1 MVLATL
7 HSFYNGCL
15 RMKIGIILSVV
26 LISVGNS
33 DCNDGEVELWGEC
46 YSINITNL
54 SIINSGLSGEIPPEI
69 GTLTDL
75 EVIKLK
81 YNELTGPIPP
91 EIGNLTNL
99 VKLELD
105 FNNLS
110 GPLPAELWTLDSLT
124 VLRLQKNQF
133 TGSIP
138 PEIGNLTQLTHL
150 NLYGNQFTGSIPAEI
165 GNLTN
170 LAKLHL
176 NNNQFTGLI
185 PETICNI
192 NMAFYNP
199 YRFDIS
205 GNQLI
210 PPYPDCIAYFVGY
223 QYSEDC
229 ESNYLFDGIC
239 TEQSDLDVLQ
249 TFIDNSS
256 ETINMEMDDNINGI
270 IEPIE
275 LGTQHW
281 WDGRLTE
288 LNCNYDLAN
297 EFTLSDLGLSGEI
310 PQEIGTLDSLEFLW
324 LEDNQLTG
332 PIPTEIGNLSKL
344 KYLIMH
350 YNQLSDSIPSE
361 IGNLS
366 NLEILKLDN
375 NQLTGYIPESICDL
389 NIVFNW
395 QNNLFGEN
403 FAVYNNQ
410 LCAPYPDC
418 VDAYVGLQN
427 TTNCELASDTFN
439 PIPLDYSLYDPYPN
453 PFNAQTT
460 IQITLPIKDVMI
472 VKVYDVNGSEL
483 KTLVHSIFDSGTHTI
498 KWNAGDLPSGIYF
511 IRMQTRHFVDTK
523 KVSLIK

>member
-1 MVLATL
+1 MKDLLKIIVLSNA
-7 HSFYNGCL
+7 
-15 RMKIGIILSVV
+15 
-26 LISVGNS
+26 LISIGFGNCDS
-33 DCNDGEVELWGEC
+33 DEVELWDEC
-46 YSINITNL
+46 YSITNTTSL
-54 SIINSGLSGEIPPEI
+54 LRINEGLTGEIPSEI
-69 GTLTDL
+69 GQ
-75 EVIKLK
+75 
-81 YNELTGPIPP
+81 
-91 EIGNLTNL
+91 LTNL
-99 VKLELD
+99 VTLKLHYNEL
-105 FNNLS
+105 
-110 GPLPAELWTLDSLT
+110 
-124 VLRLQKNQF
+124 

-138 PEIGNLTQLTHL
+138 PEIGNLTSLVKLDLRYNNLSGSIPTEVWSLTSLKELRIQKNQFSGTIPSAIGNLTELTHL
-150 NLYGNQFTGSIPAEI
+150 YLYGNQFTGSIPAEI
-165 GNLTN
+165 GNLIN
-170 LAKLHL
+170 VWKLHL

-192 NMAFYNP
+192 DMSFYNP
-199 YRFDIS
+199 YSFDIS
-205 GNQLI
+205 GNQLL
-210 PPYPDCIAYFVGY
+210 PPYPDCVAEFVGY

-229 ESNYLFDGIC
+229 ASNYLFDGIC

-249 TFIDNSS
+249 KFIDNSS
-256 ETINMEMDDNINGI
+256 ETINMEMDDNNNGI

-389 NIVFNW
+389 TLEFNGW
-395 QNNLFGEN
+395 NNLFGED

-410 LCAPYPDC
+410 LCPPYPDC

>member
-1 MVLATL
+1 MKDLLKIIVL
-7 HSFYNGCL
+7 SNIVIS
-15 RMKIGIILSVV
+15 IGF
-26 LISVGNS
+26 GNCDS
-33 DCNDGEVELWGEC
+33 DEVELWDEC
-46 YSINITNL
+46 YSITNTTSL
-54 SIINSGLSGEIPPEI
+54 LRINHGLTGEIPSEI
-69 GTLTDL
+69 GQLTNLATL
-75 EVIKLK
+75 KLQ
-81 YNELTGPIPP
+81 YNELTGSIPP

-99 VKLELD
+99 VKLDLRY
-105 FNNLS
+105 NNLS
-110 GPLPAELWTLDSLT
+110 GSIPTEVWSLT
-124 VLRLQKNQF
+124 SLKELGIQKNQF
-133 TGSIP
+133 SGTIP
-138 PEIGNLTQLTHL
+138 SAIGNLTELTHL
-150 NLYGNQFTGSIPAEI
+150 YLYGNQFTGSIPAEI
-165 GNLTN
+165 GNLIN
-170 LAKLHL
+170 VWKLHL

-192 NMAFYNP
+192 DMSFYNP
-199 YRFDIS
+199 YSFDIS
-205 GNQLI
+205 GNQLL
-210 PPYPDCIAYFVGY
+210 PPYPDCVAEFVGY

-229 ESNYLFDGIC
+229 ASNYLFDGIC

-249 TFIDNSS
+249 KFIDNSS
-256 ETINMEMDDNINGI
+256 ETINMEMDDNNNGI

-389 NIVFNW
+389 TLEFNGW
-395 QNNLFGEN
+395 NNLFGED

-410 LCAPYPDC
+410 LCPPYPDC

>member
-1 MVLATL
+1 MKDLLKIIVLSNA
-7 HSFYNGCL
+7 
-15 RMKIGIILSVV
+15 
-26 LISVGNS
+26 LISIGFGNCDS
-33 DCNDGEVELWGEC
+33 DEVELWDEC
-46 YSINITNL
+46 YSITNTTSL
-54 SIINSGLSGEIPPEI
+54 LRINEGLTGEIPSEI
-69 GTLTDL
+69 GQLTNLVTL
-75 EVIKLK
+75 KLQ
-81 YNELTGPIPP
+81 YNELTGSIPP

-99 VKLELD
+99 VKLDLRY
-105 FNNLS
+105 NNLS
-110 GPLPAELWTLDSLT
+110 GSIPTEVWSLT
-124 VLRLQKNQF
+124 SLKELRIQKNQF
-133 TGSIP
+133 SGTIP
-138 PEIGNLTQLTHL
+138 SAIGNLTELTHL
-150 NLYGNQFTGSIPAEI
+150 YLYGNQFTGSIPAEI
-165 GNLTN
+165 GNLIN
-170 LAKLHL
+170 LVKLHL

-192 NMAFYNP
+192 DMSFYNP
-199 YRFDIS
+199 YLFDIS
-205 GNQLI
+205 GNQLL
-210 PPYPDCIAYFVGY
+210 PPYPDCVAEFVGY

-229 ESNYLFDGIC
+229 ASNYLFDGIC

-249 TFIDNSS
+249 KFIDNSS
-256 ETINMEMDDNINGI
+256 ETINMEMDDNNNGI

-389 NIVFNW
+389 TLEFNGW
-395 QNNLFGEN
+395 NNLFGED

-410 LCAPYPDC
+410 LCPPYPDC

>member
-7 HSFYNGCL
+7 HSFYNGFL
-15 RMKIGIILSVV
+15 RMKIGIIVSVV

-33 DCNDGEVELWGEC
+33 DCNDGQVELWGEC

-124 VLRLQKNQF
+124 QLRLQKNQF

-150 NLYGNQFTGSIPAEI
+150 YLYGNQFTGSIPAEI
-165 GNLTN
+165 GNLIN
-170 LAKLHL
+170 LEKLHL

-199 YRFDIS
+199 YRFDVS

-210 PPYPDCIAYFVGY
+210 PPYPDCISYFVGY

-281 WDGRLTE
+281 WNGRLTE
-288 LNCNYDLAN
+288 LNCNYDLVN

-310 PQEIGTLDSLEFLW
+310 PQEIGTLDSLEILW

-332 PIPTEIGNLSKL
+332 PIPAGIGNLEHLKYLILHHNQISGSIPPEIGNLA
-344 KYLIMH
+344 
-350 YNQLSDSIPSE
+350 
-361 IGNLS
+361 NLQ
-366 NLEILKLDN
+366 ILKLDN
-375 NQLTGYIPESICDL
+375 NELSGYIPESICDL
-389 NIVFNW
+389 TLQFHGS
-395 QNNLFGEN
+395 NNLFGED
-403 FAVYNNQ
+403 FAIYNNQ

-418 VDAYVGLQN
+418 VDAYVGIQN
-427 TTNCELASDTFN
+427 TSNCDLASDTFN
-439 PIPLDYSLYDPYPN
+439 PIPLDYSIYDPHPN

-483 KTLVHSIFDSGTHTI
+483 KTLVHTIFDSGTHTI
-498 KWNAGDLPSGIYF
+498 KWDAGDLPSGIYF
-511 IRMQTRHFVDTK
+511 IRMQTRHFSGTK

>member
-1 MVLATL
+1 MKDLLKIIVLSNA
-7 HSFYNGCL
+7 
-15 RMKIGIILSVV
+15 
-26 LISVGNS
+26 LISIGFGNCDS
-33 DCNDGEVELWGEC
+33 DEVELWDEC
-46 YSINITNL
+46 YSITNTTSL
-54 SIINSGLSGEIPPEI
+54 LRINQGLTGEIPSEI
-69 GTLTDL
+69 GQ
-75 EVIKLK
+75 
-81 YNELTGPIPP
+81 
-91 EIGNLTNL
+91 LTNL
-99 VKLELD
+99 VTLKLHYNEL
-105 FNNLS
+105 
-110 GPLPAELWTLDSLT
+110 
-124 VLRLQKNQF
+124 

-138 PEIGNLTQLTHL
+138 PEIGNLTSLVKLDLRYNNLSGSIPAEVWSLTSLKELGIQKNQFSGTIPSAIGNLTELTHL
-150 NLYGNQFTGSIPAEI
+150 YLYGNQFTGSIPAEI
-165 GNLTN
+165 GNLIN
-170 LAKLHL
+170 VWKLHL

-192 NMAFYNP
+192 DMSFYNP
-199 YRFDIS
+199 YSFDIS
-205 GNQLI
+205 GNQLL
-210 PPYPDCIAYFVGY
+210 PPYPDCVAEFVGY

-229 ESNYLFDGIC
+229 ASNYLFDGIC
-239 TEQSDLDVLQ
+239 IEQSDLDVLQ
-249 TFIDNSS
+249 KFIDNSS
-256 ETINMEMDDNINGI
+256 ETINMEMDDNNNGI

-281 WDGRLTE
+281 WNGRLTE
-288 LNCNYDLAN
+288 LNCNYDLVN
-297 EFTLSDLGLSGEI
+297 ELTLSDLGLSGEI
-310 PQEIGTLDSLEFLW
+310 PQDIGTLDSLEFLW

-332 PIPTEIGNLSKL
+332 PIPSEIGNLSKL

-350 YNQLSDSIPSE
+350 HNQLSDSIPSE

-389 NIVFNW
+389 TLQFNGW
-395 QNNLFGEN
+395 NNLFGED

-427 TTNCELASDTFN
+427 TTNCDQASVGSEL
-439 PIPLDYSLYDPYPN
+439 IPFDYKIRDPYPN
-453 PFNAQTT
+453 PFNAQTA

-483 KTLVHSIFDSGTHTI
+483 KTLVHRIFDIGTHTI

-511 IRMQTRHFVDTK
+511 IRMQTRHFAGTK

>member
-1 MVLATL
+1 MKDLLKIIVLSNA
-7 HSFYNGCL
+7 
-15 RMKIGIILSVV
+15 
-26 LISVGNS
+26 LISIGFGNCDS
-33 DCNDGEVELWGEC
+33 DEVELWDEC
-46 YSINITNL
+46 YSITNTTSL
-54 SIINSGLSGEIPPEI
+54 VRINQGLTGEIPSEI
-69 GTLTDL
+69 GQLTNLATL
-75 EVIKLK
+75 KLQ
-81 YNELTGPIPP
+81 YNEL
-91 EIGNLTNL
+91 
-99 VKLELD
+99 
-105 FNNLS
+105 
-110 GPLPAELWTLDSLT
+110 
-124 VLRLQKNQF
+124 

-138 PEIGNLTQLTHL
+138 PEIGNLTSLVKLDLRYNNLSGSIPTEVWSLISLKELRIQKNQLSGTIPSAIGNLTELTHL
-150 NLYGNQFTGSIPAEI
+150 YLYGNQFTGSIPAEI
-165 GNLTN
+165 GNLIN
-170 LAKLHL
+170 LGKLHL

-192 NMAFYNP
+192 DMAFYNP
-199 YRFDIS
+199 YSFDIS
-205 GNQLI
+205 GNQLL
-210 PPYPDCIAYFVGY
+210 PPYPDCVAEFVGY

-229 ESNYLFDGIC
+229 ASNYLFDGIC

-249 TFIDNSS
+249 KFIDNSS
-256 ETINMEMDDNINGI
+256 ETINMEMDDNNNGI

-281 WDGRLTE
+281 WNGRLTE
-288 LNCNYDLAN
+288 LNCNYDLVN

-332 PIPTEIGNLSKL
+332 PIPSEIGNLSKL

-350 YNQLSDSIPSE
+350 HNQLSDSIPSE

-410 LCAPYPDC
+410 LCPPYPDC

-511 IRMQTRHFVDTK
+511 IRMQTRHFAGTK

>member
-1 MVLATL
+1 MKDLLKIIVLSNA
-7 HSFYNGCL
+7 
-15 RMKIGIILSVV
+15 
-26 LISVGNS
+26 LISIGFGNCDS
-33 DCNDGEVELWGEC
+33 DEVELWDEC
-46 YSINITNL
+46 YSITNTTSL
-54 SIINSGLSGEIPPEI
+54 LRINHGLTGEIPSEI
-69 GTLTDL
+69 GQLTNLETL
-75 EVIKLK
+75 KLQ
-81 YNELTGPIPP
+81 YNELTGSIPP

-99 VKLELD
+99 VKLDLRY
-105 FNNLS
+105 NNLS
-110 GPLPAELWTLDSLT
+110 GSIPTEVWSLT
-124 VLRLQKNQF
+124 SLKELRIQENQLSG
-133 TGSIP
+133 TIP
-138 PEIGNLTQLTHL
+138 SAIGNLTELTHL
-150 NLYGNQFTGSIPAEI
+150 YLYGNQFTGSIPAEI
-165 GNLTN
+165 GNLIN
-170 LAKLHL
+170 VWKLHL

-192 NMAFYNP
+192 DMSFYNP
-199 YRFDIS
+199 YSFDIS
-205 GNQLI
+205 GNQLL
-210 PPYPDCIAYFVGY
+210 PPYPDCVAEFVGY

-229 ESNYLFDGIC
+229 ASNYLFDGIC

-249 TFIDNSS
+249 KFIDNSS
-256 ETINMEMDDNINGI
+256 ETINMEMDDNNNGI

-410 LCAPYPDC
+410 LCPPYPDC

-511 IRMQTRHFVDTK
+511 IRMQTRHFAGTK

>member
-1 MVLATL
+1 MKDLLKIIVLSNA
-7 HSFYNGCL
+7 
-15 RMKIGIILSVV
+15 
-26 LISVGNS
+26 LISIGFGNCDS
-33 DCNDGEVELWGEC
+33 DEVELWDEC
-46 YSINITNL
+46 YSITNTTWL
-54 SIINSGLSGEIPPEI
+54 GRINEGLTGEIPSEI
-69 GTLTDL
+69 GQ
-75 EVIKLK
+75 
-81 YNELTGPIPP
+81 
-91 EIGNLTNL
+91 LTNL
-99 VKLELD
+99 VTLKLQYNEL
-105 FNNLS
+105 
-110 GPLPAELWTLDSLT
+110 
-124 VLRLQKNQF
+124 

-138 PEIGNLTQLTHL
+138 PEIGNLTSLVKLDLRYNNLSGSIPTEVWSLTSLIELRIQKNQLSGTIPSAIGNLTELTHL
-150 NLYGNQFTGSIPAEI
+150 YLYGNQFTGSIPAEI
-165 GNLTN
+165 GNLIN
-170 LAKLHL
+170 VWKLHL

-192 NMAFYNP
+192 DMSFYSP
-199 YRFDIS
+199 YIFDIS
-205 GNQLI
+205 GNQLL
-210 PPYPDCIAYFVGY
+210 PPYPDCVAEFVGY

-229 ESNYLFDGIC
+229 ASNYLFDGIC

-249 TFIDNSS
+249 KFIDNSS
-256 ETINMEMDDNINGI
+256 ETINMEMDDNNNGI

-350 YNQLSDSIPSE
+350 HNQLSDSIPSE

-375 NQLTGYIPESICDL
+375 NQLTGYLPESICDL

-410 LCAPYPDC
+410 ICPPYPDC

-511 IRMQTRHFVDTK
+511 IRMQTRHFAGTK

>member
-1 MVLATL
+1 MKDLLKIIVLSNAFI
-7 HSFYNGCL
+7 S
-15 RMKIGIILSVV
+15 IGF
-26 LISVGNS
+26 GNCDS
-33 DCNDGEVELWGEC
+33 DEVELWDEC
-46 YSINITNL
+46 YSITNTTSL
-54 SIINSGLSGEIPPEI
+54 LRINHGLTGEIPSEI
-69 GTLTDL
+69 GQ
-75 EVIKLK
+75 
-81 YNELTGPIPP
+81 
-91 EIGNLTNL
+91 LTNL
-99 VKLELD
+99 VTLKLQYNEL
-105 FNNLS
+105 
-110 GPLPAELWTLDSLT
+110 
-124 VLRLQKNQF
+124 

-138 PEIGNLTQLTHL
+138 PEIGNLTSLVKLDLRYNNLSGSIPTELWSLISLKELRIQKNQLSGTIPSEIGNLLELTHL
-150 NLYGNQFTGSIPAEI
+150 YLYGNQFTGFIPAAMGYLGLE
-165 GNLTN
+165 
-170 LAKLHL
+170 KLHL

-192 NMAFYNP
+192 DMSFYNP
-199 YRFDIS
+199 YSFDIS
-205 GNQLI
+205 GNQLL
-210 PPYPDCIAYFVGY
+210 PPYPDCVAEFVGY

-239 TEQSDLDVLQ
+239 TEQADLDVLQ
-249 TFIDNSS
+249 LFIDNSS
-256 ETINMEMDDNINGI
+256 ETINMEMDDNNNGI

-281 WDGRLTE
+281 WNGRLTE
-288 LNCNYDLAN
+288 LNCNYDLVN

-332 PIPTEIGNLSKL
+332 PIPSEIGNLSKL

-350 YNQLSDSIPSE
+350 HNQLSDSIPSE

-410 LCAPYPDC
+410 LCPPYPDC

-427 TTNCELASDTFN
+427 TTNCDQASVGFE
-439 PIPLDYSLYDPYPN
+439 PIPFDYKIRDPYPN

-460 IQITLPIKDVMI
+460 IQITLPIKDIMI

-498 KWNAGDLPSGIYF
+498 KWDAGDLPSGIYF
-511 IRMQTRHFVDTK
+511 IRMQSRHFAGTK

>member
-1 MVLATL
+1 
-7 HSFYNGCL
+7 
-15 RMKIGIILSVV
+15 
-26 LISVGNS
+26 LI
-33 DCNDGEVELWGEC
+33 
-46 YSINITNL
+46 NL
-54 SIINSGLSGEIPPEI
+54 G
-69 GTLTDL
+69 
-75 EVIKLK
+75 
-81 YNELTGPIPP
+81 
-91 EIGNLTNL
+91 
-99 VKLELD
+99 
-105 FNNLS
+105 
-110 GPLPAELWTLDSLT
+110 
-124 VLRLQKNQF
+124 
-133 TGSIP
+133 
-138 PEIGNLTQLTHL
+138 
-150 NLYGNQFTGSIPAEI
+150 
-165 GNLTN
+165 
-170 LAKLHL
+170 KLHL

-192 NMAFYNP
+192 DMAFYNP
-199 YRFDIS
+199 YSFDIS
-205 GNQLI
+205 GNQLL
-210 PPYPDCIAYFVGY
+210 PPYPDCVAEFVGY

-229 ESNYLFDGIC
+229 GSNYLFDGIC
-239 TEQSDLDVLQ
+239 TEQADLDVLQ
-249 TFIDNSS
+249 LFIDNSS
-256 ETINMEMDDNINGI
+256 ETINMEMDDNNNGI

-281 WDGRLTE
+281 WNGRLTE

-332 PIPTEIGNLSKL
+332 PIPSEIGNLSKL

-350 YNQLSDSIPSE
+350 HNSLSGSIPSE

-410 LCAPYPDC
+410 ICPPYPDC

-498 KWNAGDLPSGIYF
+498 KWDAGDLPSGIYF
-511 IRMQTRHFVDTK
+511 I
-523 KVSLIK
+523 

>member
-1 MVLATL
+1 M
-7 HSFYNGCL
+7 
-15 RMKIGIILSVV
+15 V

-75 EVIKLK
+75 VVIKLK

-110 GPLPAELWTLDSLT
+110 GPLPAELWTLDGLT
-124 VLRLQKNQF
+124 ELRLQKNQF

-150 NLYGNQFTGSIPAEI
+150 YLYGNQFTGSIPAEI

-375 NQLTGYIPESICDL
+375 NELSGYIPESICDL

-410 LCAPYPDC
+410 LCPPYPDC

-472 VKVYDVNGSEL
+472 VKVYDVNGSEV

-498 KWNAGDLPSGIYF
+498 KWDAGDLPSGIYF
-511 IRMQTRHFVDTK
+511 IRMQTRHFAGTK

>member
-1 MVLATL
+1 M
-7 HSFYNGCL
+7 
-15 RMKIGIILSVV
+15 V

-33 DCNDGEVELWGEC
+33 DCNDGQVELWGEC

-124 VLRLQKNQF
+124 ELGLQKNQF

-138 PEIGNLTQLTHL
+138 AEIGNLTRLTHL
-150 NLYGNQFTGSIPAEI
+150 YLYGNQFTGSIPAEI
-165 GNLTN
+165 GNLIN
-170 LAKLHL
+170 LEKLHL

-210 PPYPDCIAYFVGY
+210 PPYPDCISYFVGY

-281 WDGRLTE
+281 WNGRLTE
-288 LNCNYDLAN
+288 LNCNYDLVN

-310 PQEIGTLDSLEFLW
+310 PQEIGTLDSLEILW

-332 PIPTEIGNLSKL
+332 PIPAGIGNLEHLKYLILHHNQISGSIPPEIGNLA
-344 KYLIMH
+344 
-350 YNQLSDSIPSE
+350 
-361 IGNLS
+361 NLQ
-366 NLEILKLDN
+366 ILKLDN
-375 NQLTGYIPESICDL
+375 NELSGYIPESICDL
-389 NIVFNW
+389 TLQFHGS
-395 QNNLFGEN
+395 NNLFGED
-403 FAVYNNQ
+403 FAIYNNQ

-418 VDAYVGLQN
+418 VDAYVGIQN
-427 TTNCELASDTFN
+427 TSNCDLASDTFN

-511 IRMQTRHFVDTK
+511 IRMQTRHFAGTK
-523 KVSLIK
+523 KVILIK

>member
-1 MVLATL
+1 
-7 HSFYNGCL
+7 
-15 RMKIGIILSVV
+15 
-26 LISVGNS
+26 
-33 DCNDGEVELWGEC
+33 DEC
-46 YSINITNL
+46 YSITNTTWL
-54 SIINSGLSGEIPPEI
+54 GRINEGLTGEIPSEI
-69 GTLTDL
+69 GQ
-75 EVIKLK
+75 
-81 YNELTGPIPP
+81 
-91 EIGNLTNL
+91 LTNL
-99 VKLELD
+99 VTLKLQYNEL
-105 FNNLS
+105 
-110 GPLPAELWTLDSLT
+110 
-124 VLRLQKNQF
+124 

-138 PEIGNLTQLTHL
+138 PEIGNLTSLVKLDLRYNNLSGSIPTEVWSLISLKELGIQKNQFSGTIPSAIGNLTELTHL
-150 NLYGNQFTGSIPAEI
+150 YLYGNQFTGSIPAEI
-165 GNLTN
+165 GNLIN
-170 LAKLHL
+170 VWKLHL

-192 NMAFYNP
+192 DMSFYNP
-199 YRFDIS
+199 YSFDIS
-205 GNQLI
+205 GNQLL
-210 PPYPDCIAYFVGY
+210 PPYPDCVAEFVGY

-249 TFIDNSS
+249 KFIDNSS
-256 ETINMEMDDNINGI
+256 ETINMEMDDNNNGI

-332 PIPTEIGNLSKL
+332 PIPSEIGNLSKL

-350 YNQLSDSIPSE
+350 HNQLSDSIPSE

-389 NIVFNW
+389 TLQFNGW
-395 QNNLFGEN
+395 NNLFGED

-498 KWNAGDLPSGIYF
+498 KWDAGDLPSGIYF

>member
-1 MVLATL
+1 MKDLLKIIVLSNA
-7 HSFYNGCL
+7 
-15 RMKIGIILSVV
+15 
-26 LISVGNS
+26 LISIGFGNCDS
-33 DCNDGEVELWGEC
+33 DEVELWDEC
-46 YSINITNL
+46 YSITNTTSL
-54 SIINSGLSGEIPPEI
+54 LRINHGLTGEIPSEI
-69 GTLTDL
+69 GQLTNLETL
-75 EVIKLK
+75 KLQ
-81 YNELTGPIPP
+81 YNELTGSIPP

-99 VKLELD
+99 VKLDLCY
-105 FNNLS
+105 NNLS
-110 GPLPAELWTLDSLT
+110 GSIPTEVWSLT
-124 VLRLQKNQF
+124 SLKELRIQKNQF
-133 TGSIP
+133 SGTIP
-138 PEIGNLTQLTHL
+138 SAIGNLTELTHL
-150 NLYGNQFTGSIPAEI
+150 YLYGNQFTGSIPAEI
-165 GNLTN
+165 GNLIN
-170 LAKLHL
+170 VWKLHL

-192 NMAFYNP
+192 DMSFYNP
-199 YRFDIS
+199 YSFDIS
-205 GNQLI
+205 GNQLL
-210 PPYPDCIAYFVGY
+210 PPYPDCVAEFVGY

-229 ESNYLFDGIC
+229 ASNYLFDGIC

-249 TFIDNSS
+249 KFIDNSS
-256 ETINMEMDDNINGI
+256 ETINMEMDDNNNGI

-310 PQEIGTLDSLEFLW
+310 PQDIGTLESLEFLW

-350 YNQLSDSIPSE
+350 YNQLSDSIPTE

-389 NIVFNW
+389 TLEFNGW
-395 QNNLFGEN
+395 NNLFGED

-410 LCAPYPDC
+410 LCPPYPDC

-460 IQITLPIKDVMI
+460 IQITLPIKD
-472 VKVYDVNGSEL
+472 DC
-483 KTLVHSIFDSGTHTI
+483 
-498 KWNAGDLPSGIYF
+498 
-511 IRMQTRHFVDTK
+511 
-523 KVSLIK
+523 

>member
-1 MVLATL
+1 M
-7 HSFYNGCL
+7 S
-15 RMKIGIILSVV
+15 
-26 LISVGNS
+26 
-33 DCNDGEVELWGEC
+33 
-46 YSINITNL
+46 
-54 SIINSGLSGEIPPEI
+54 
-69 GTLTDL
+69 
-75 EVIKLK
+75 
-81 YNELTGPIPP
+81 
-91 EIGNLTNL
+91 
-99 VKLELD
+99 
-105 FNNLS
+105 
-110 GPLPAELWTLDSLT
+110 
-124 VLRLQKNQF
+124 
-133 TGSIP
+133 
-138 PEIGNLTQLTHL
+138 
-150 NLYGNQFTGSIPAEI
+150 
-165 GNLTN
+165 
-170 LAKLHL
+170 
-176 NNNQFTGLI
+176 
-185 PETICNI
+185 
-192 NMAFYNP
+192 FYNP
-199 YRFDIS
+199 YSFDIS
-205 GNQLI
+205 GNQLL
-210 PPYPDCIAYFVGY
+210 PPYPDCVAEFVGY

-229 ESNYLFDGIC
+229 ASNYLFDGIC

-249 TFIDNSS
+249 KFIDNSS
-256 ETINMEMDDNINGI
+256 ETINMEMDDNNNGI

-395 QNNLFGEN
+395 QNSLFGEN
-403 FAVYNNQ
+403 FSVYNNQ
-410 LCAPYPDC
+410 LCPPYPDC
-418 VDAYVGLQN
+418 VDVYVGLQN
-427 TTNCELASDTFN
+427 TTNCDQASVGFE
-439 PIPLDYSLYDPYPN
+439 PIPFDYKIRDPYPN
-453 PFNAQTT
+453 PFNAQTA

-498 KWNAGDLPSGIYF
+498 KWDAGDLPSGIYF
-511 IRMQTRHFVDTK
+511 IRMQTRHFSGTK

>member
-1 MVLATL
+1 MKDLLKIIVLSNA
-7 HSFYNGCL
+7 
-15 RMKIGIILSVV
+15 
-26 LISVGNS
+26 LISIGFGNCDS
-33 DCNDGEVELWGEC
+33 DEVELWDEC
-46 YSINITNL
+46 YSITNTTSL
-54 SIINSGLSGEIPPEI
+54 LRINQGLTGEIPSEI
-69 GTLTDL
+69 GQLTNLATL
-75 EVIKLK
+75 KLQ
-81 YNELTGPIPP
+81 YNEL
-91 EIGNLTNL
+91 
-99 VKLELD
+99 
-105 FNNLS
+105 
-110 GPLPAELWTLDSLT
+110 
-124 VLRLQKNQF
+124 

-138 PEIGNLTQLTHL
+138 PEIGNLTSLVKLDLRYNNLSGSIPTEVWSLTSLKELRIQKNQLSGTIPSAIGNLTELTHL
-150 NLYGNQFTGSIPAEI
+150 YLYGNQFTGSIPAEI
-165 GNLTN
+165 GNLIN
-170 LAKLHL
+170 LGKLHL

-192 NMAFYNP
+192 DMSFYNP
-199 YRFDIS
+199 YSFDIS
-205 GNQLI
+205 GNQLL
-210 PPYPDCIAYFVGY
+210 PPYPDCVAEFVGY

-229 ESNYLFDGIC
+229 GSNYLFDGIC

-249 TFIDNSS
+249 KFIDNSS
-256 ETINMEMDDNINGI
+256 ETINMEMDDNNNGI

-281 WDGRLTE
+281 WNGRLTE

-332 PIPTEIGNLSKL
+332 PIPSEIGNLSKL

-350 YNQLSDSIPSE
+350 HNSLSDSIPSE

-410 LCAPYPDC
+410 LCPPYPDC

-427 TTNCELASDTFN
+427 TTNCDQASVGFE
-439 PIPLDYSLYDPYPN
+439 PIPFDYKIRDPYPN

-511 IRMQTRHFVDTK
+511 IRMQTRHFAGTK

>member
-1 MVLATL
+1 MKDLLKIIVLSNA
-7 HSFYNGCL
+7 
-15 RMKIGIILSVV
+15 
-26 LISVGNS
+26 LISIGFGNCDS
-33 DCNDGEVELWGEC
+33 DEVELWDEC
-46 YSINITNL
+46 YSITNTTWL
-54 SIINSGLSGEIPPEI
+54 GRINEGLTGEIPSEI
-69 GTLTDL
+69 GQLTNLATL
-75 EVIKLK
+75 KLQ
-81 YNELTGPIPP
+81 YNEL
-91 EIGNLTNL
+91 
-99 VKLELD
+99 
-105 FNNLS
+105 
-110 GPLPAELWTLDSLT
+110 
-124 VLRLQKNQF
+124 

-138 PEIGNLTQLTHL
+138 PEIGNLTSLVKLDLRYNNLSGSIPTEVWSLTSLIELRIQKNQLSGTIPSAIGNLTELTHL
-150 NLYGNQFTGSIPAEI
+150 YLYGNQFTGSIPAEI
-165 GNLTN
+165 GNLIN
-170 LAKLHL
+170 VWKLHL

-192 NMAFYNP
+192 DMSFYSP
-199 YRFDIS
+199 YIFDIS
-205 GNQLI
+205 GNQLL
-210 PPYPDCIAYFVGY
+210 PPYPDCVAEFVGY

-229 ESNYLFDGIC
+229 ASNYLFDGIC

-249 TFIDNSS
+249 KFIDNSS
-256 ETINMEMDDNINGI
+256 ETINMEMDDNNNGI

-350 YNQLSDSIPSE
+350 HNQLSDSIPSE

-375 NQLTGYIPESICDL
+375 NQLTGYLPESICDL

-410 LCAPYPDC
+410 ICPPYPDC

-427 TTNCELASDTFN
+427 TTNCDLASDTFN

-511 IRMQTRHFVDTK
+511 IRMQTRHFAGTK

>member
-1 MVLATL
+1 MKDLLKIIVLSNA
-7 HSFYNGCL
+7 
-15 RMKIGIILSVV
+15 
-26 LISVGNS
+26 LISIGFGNCDS
-33 DCNDGEVELWGEC
+33 DEVELWDEC
-46 YSINITNL
+46 YSITNTTSL
-54 SIINSGLSGEIPPEI
+54 LRINQGLTGEIPSEI
-69 GTLTDL
+69 GQ
-75 EVIKLK
+75 
-81 YNELTGPIPP
+81 
-91 EIGNLTNL
+91 LTNL
-99 VKLELD
+99 VTLKLHYNEL
-105 FNNLS
+105 
-110 GPLPAELWTLDSLT
+110 
-124 VLRLQKNQF
+124 

-138 PEIGNLTQLTHL
+138 PEIGNLTSLVKLDLRYNNLSGSIPTEVWSLTSLKELGIQKNQFSGTIPSAIGNLTELTHL
-150 NLYGNQFTGSIPAEI
+150 YLYGNQFTGSIPAEI
-165 GNLTN
+165 GNLIN
-170 LAKLHL
+170 VWKLHL

-192 NMAFYNP
+192 DMSFYNP
-199 YRFDIS
+199 YSFDIS
-205 GNQLI
+205 GNQLL
-210 PPYPDCIAYFVGY
+210 PPYPDCVAEFVGY

-229 ESNYLFDGIC
+229 ASNYLFDGIC

-249 TFIDNSS
+249 KFIDNSS
-256 ETINMEMDDNINGI
+256 ETINMEMDDNNNGI

-281 WDGRLTE
+281 WNGRLTE
-288 LNCNYDLAN
+288 LNCNYDLVN
-297 EFTLSDLGLSGEI
+297 ELTLSDLGLSGEI
-310 PQEIGTLDSLEFLW
+310 PQDIGTLDSLEFLW

-332 PIPTEIGNLSKL
+332 PIPSEIGNLSKL

-350 YNQLSDSIPSE
+350 HNQLSDSIPSE

-389 NIVFNW
+389 TLQFNGW
-395 QNNLFGEN
+395 NNLFGED

-427 TTNCELASDTFN
+427 TTNCDQASVGSEL
-439 PIPLDYSLYDPYPN
+439 IPFDYKIRDPYPN

-460 IQITLPIKDVMI
+460 IQITLPIKDIMI

-483 KTLVHSIFDSGTHTI
+483 KTLVHRIFDIGTHTI

-511 IRMQTRHFVDTK
+511 IRMQTRHFAGTK

>member
-1 MVLATL
+1 MKDLLKIIVL
-7 HSFYNGCL
+7 SNVVIS
-15 RMKIGIILSVV
+15 IGF
-26 LISVGNS
+26 GNCDS
-33 DCNDGEVELWGEC
+33 DEVELWDEC
-46 YSINITNL
+46 YSITNTTSL
-54 SIINSGLSGEIPPEI
+54 VRINQGLTGEIPSEI
-69 GTLTDL
+69 GQ
-75 EVIKLK
+75 
-81 YNELTGPIPP
+81 
-91 EIGNLTNL
+91 LTNL
-99 VKLELD
+99 VTLKLQYNEL
-105 FNNLS
+105 
-110 GPLPAELWTLDSLT
+110 
-124 VLRLQKNQF
+124 

-138 PEIGNLTQLTHL
+138 PEIGNLTSLVKLDLRYNNLSGSIPTEVWSLISLKELRIQKNQLSGTIPSAIGNLTELTHL
-150 NLYGNQFTGSIPAEI
+150 YLYGNQFTGSIPAEI
-165 GNLTN
+165 GNLIN
-170 LAKLHL
+170 LGKLHL

-192 NMAFYNP
+192 DMEFYNP
-199 YRFDIS
+199 YKFDIS
-205 GNQLI
+205 GNQLL
-210 PPYPDCIAYFVGY
+210 PPYPDCVAEFVGY

-229 ESNYLFDGIC
+229 GSNYLFDGIC
-239 TEQSDLDVLQ
+239 TEQADLDVLQ
-249 TFIDNSS
+249 KFIDNSS
-256 ETINMEMDDNINGI
+256 ETINMEMDDNNNGI

-281 WDGRLTE
+281 WNGRLTE
-288 LNCNYDLAN
+288 LNCNYDLVN

-332 PIPTEIGNLSKL
+332 PIPSEIGNLSKL

-350 YNQLSDSIPSE
+350 HNSLSDSIPSE

-389 NIVFNW
+389 TLQFNGW
-395 QNNLFGEN
+395 NNLFGED

-427 TTNCELASDTFN
+427 TTNCDLASDTFN

-498 KWNAGDLPSGIYF
+498 KWDAGDLPSGIYF
-511 IRMQTRHFVDTK
+511 IRMQSRHFAGTK

>member
-1 MVLATL
+1 MKDLLKIIVL
-7 HSFYNGCL
+7 SNIVIS
-15 RMKIGIILSVV
+15 IGF
-26 LISVGNS
+26 GNCDS
-33 DCNDGEVELWGEC
+33 DEVELWDEC
-46 YSINITNL
+46 YSITNTTSL
-54 SIINSGLSGEIPPEI
+54 LRINEGLTGEIPSEI
-69 GTLTDL
+69 GQ
-75 EVIKLK
+75 
-81 YNELTGPIPP
+81 
-91 EIGNLTNL
+91 LTNL
-99 VKLELD
+99 VTLKLHYNEL
-105 FNNLS
+105 
-110 GPLPAELWTLDSLT
+110 
-124 VLRLQKNQF
+124 

-138 PEIGNLTQLTHL
+138 PEIGNLTSLVKLDLRYNNLSGSIPTEVWSLTSLKELGIQKNQFSGTIPSAIGNLTELTHL
-150 NLYGNQFTGSIPAEI
+150 YLYGNQFTGSIPAEI
-165 GNLTN
+165 GNLIN
-170 LAKLHL
+170 VWKLHL

-192 NMAFYNP
+192 DMSFYNP
-199 YRFDIS
+199 YSFDIS
-205 GNQLI
+205 GNQLL
-210 PPYPDCIAYFVGY
+210 PPYPDCVAEFVGY

-229 ESNYLFDGIC
+229 ASNYLFDGIC

-249 TFIDNSS
+249 KFIDNSS
-256 ETINMEMDDNINGI
+256 ETINMEMDDNNNGI

-281 WDGRLTE
+281 WNGRLTE

-389 NIVFNW
+389 TLEFNGW
-395 QNNLFGEN
+395 NNLFGED

-410 LCAPYPDC
+410 LCPPYPDC

-523 KVSLIK
+523 KVSLIKQW

>member
-1 MVLATL
+1 MKDLLKIIVL
-7 HSFYNGCL
+7 SNIVIS
-15 RMKIGIILSVV
+15 IGF
-26 LISVGNS
+26 GNCDS
-33 DCNDGEVELWGEC
+33 DEVELWDEC
-46 YSINITNL
+46 YSITNTTSL
-54 SIINSGLSGEIPPEI
+54 LRINHGLTGEIPSEI
-69 GTLTDL
+69 GQLTNLETL
-75 EVIKLK
+75 KLQ
-81 YNELTGPIPP
+81 YNELTGSIPP

-99 VKLELD
+99 VKLDLRY
-105 FNNLS
+105 NNLS
-110 GPLPAELWTLDSLT
+110 GSIPTEVWSLT
-124 VLRLQKNQF
+124 SLKELRIQKNQLSG
-133 TGSIP
+133 TIP
-138 PEIGNLTQLTHL
+138 SAIGNLTELTHL
-150 NLYGNQFTGSIPAEI
+150 YLYGNQFTGSIPAEI
-165 GNLTN
+165 GNLIN
-170 LAKLHL
+170 VWKLHL

-192 NMAFYNP
+192 DMSFYNP
-199 YRFDIS
+199 YSFDIS
-205 GNQLI
+205 GNQLL
-210 PPYPDCIAYFVGY
+210 PPYPDCVAEFVGY

-229 ESNYLFDGIC
+229 ASNYLFDGIC

-249 TFIDNSS
+249 KFIDNSS
-256 ETINMEMDDNINGI
+256 ETINMEMDDNNNGI

-389 NIVFNW
+389 TLEFNGW
-395 QNNLFGEN
+395 NNLFGED

-427 TTNCELASDTFN
+427 TTNCDQASVGFE
-439 PIPLDYSLYDPYPN
+439 PIPFDYKIRDPYPN

>member
-1 MVLATL
+1 MKDLLKIIVLSNA
-7 HSFYNGCL
+7 
-15 RMKIGIILSVV
+15 
-26 LISVGNS
+26 LISIGFGNCDS
-33 DCNDGEVELWGEC
+33 DEVELWDEC
-46 YSINITNL
+46 YSITNTTSL
-54 SIINSGLSGEIPPEI
+54 LRINQGLTGEIPSEI
-69 GTLTDL
+69 GQ
-75 EVIKLK
+75 
-81 YNELTGPIPP
+81 
-91 EIGNLTNL
+91 LTNL
-99 VKLELD
+99 VTLKLHYNEL
-105 FNNLS
+105 
-110 GPLPAELWTLDSLT
+110 
-124 VLRLQKNQF
+124 

-138 PEIGNLTQLTHL
+138 PEIGNLTSLVKLDLRYNNLSGSIPTEVWSLISLKELGFQKNQFSGTIPSDIGNLTELTHL
-150 NLYGNQFTGSIPAEI
+150 YLYGNQFTGSIPAEI
-165 GNLTN
+165 GNLIN
-170 LAKLHL
+170 VWKLHL

-192 NMAFYNP
+192 DMSFYNP
-199 YRFDIS
+199 YSFDIS
-205 GNQLI
+205 GNQLL
-210 PPYPDCIAYFVGY
+210 PPYPDCVAEFVGY

-229 ESNYLFDGIC
+229 ASNYLFDGIC

-249 TFIDNSS
+249 KFIDNSS
-256 ETINMEMDDNINGI
+256 ETINMEMDDNNNGI

-281 WDGRLTE
+281 WNGRLTE
-288 LNCNYDLAN
+288 LNCNYDLVN
-297 EFTLSDLGLSGEI
+297 ELTLSDLGLSGEI
-310 PQEIGTLDSLEFLW
+310 PQDIGTLDSLEFLW

-332 PIPTEIGNLSKL
+332 PIPSEIGNLSKL

-350 YNQLSDSIPSE
+350 HNQLSDSIPSE

-389 NIVFNW
+389 TLQFNGW
-395 QNNLFGEN
+395 NNLFGED

-427 TTNCELASDTFN
+427 TTNCDQASVGFE
-439 PIPLDYSLYDPYPN
+439 PIPFDYKIRDPYPN
-453 PFNAQTT
+453 PFNAQTA

-483 KTLVHSIFDSGTHTI
+483 KTLVHSIFDIGTHTI

-511 IRMQTRHFVDTK
+511 IRMQTRHFAGTK

>member
-1 MVLATL
+1 
-7 HSFYNGCL
+7 
-15 RMKIGIILSVV
+15 LSNA
-26 LISVGNS
+26 LISIGFGNCDS
-33 DCNDGEVELWGEC
+33 DEVELWDEC
-46 YSINITNL
+46 YSITNTTSL
-54 SIINSGLSGEIPPEI
+54 LRINEGLTGEIPSEI
-69 GTLTDL
+69 GQLTNL
-75 EVIKLK
+75 VNLQLQ
-81 YNELTGPIPP
+81 YNELTGSIPT
-91 EIGNLTNL
+91 EIGNLTSL

-124 VLRLQKNQF
+124 QLRLQKNQF

-150 NLYGNQFTGSIPAEI
+150 YLYGNQFTGSIPAEI
-165 GNLTN
+165 GNLIN
-170 LAKLHL
+170 LEKLHL

-205 GNQLI
+205 GNQLL
-210 PPYPDCIAYFVGY
+210 PPYPDCISYFVGY

-281 WDGRLTE
+281 WNGRLTE
-288 LNCNYDLAN
+288 LNCNYDLVN

-310 PQEIGTLDSLEFLW
+310 PQEIGTLDSLEILW

-332 PIPTEIGNLSKL
+332 PIPAGIGNLEHLKYLILHHNQISGSIPPEIGNLA
-344 KYLIMH
+344 
-350 YNQLSDSIPSE
+350 
-361 IGNLS
+361 NLQ
-366 NLEILKLDN
+366 ILKLDN
-375 NQLTGYIPESICDL
+375 NELSGYIPESICDL
-389 NIVFNW
+389 TLQFHGS
-395 QNNLFGEN
+395 NNLFGED
-403 FAVYNNQ
+403 FAIYNNQ

-418 VDAYVGLQN
+418 VDAYVGIQN
-427 TTNCELASDTFN
+427 TSNCDLASDTFN

-511 IRMQTRHFVDTK
+511 IRMQTRHFAGTK
-523 KVSLIK
+523 KVILIK

>member
-1 MVLATL
+1 MKDLLKIIVLSNA
-7 HSFYNGCL
+7 
-15 RMKIGIILSVV
+15 
-26 LISVGNS
+26 LISIGFGNCDS
-33 DCNDGEVELWGEC
+33 DEVELWDEC
-46 YSINITNL
+46 YSITNTTSL
-54 SIINSGLSGEIPPEI
+54 LRINEGLTGEIPSEI
-69 GTLTDL
+69 GQ
-75 EVIKLK
+75 
-81 YNELTGPIPP
+81 
-91 EIGNLTNL
+91 LTNL
-99 VKLELD
+99 VTLKLHYNEL
-105 FNNLS
+105 
-110 GPLPAELWTLDSLT
+110 
-124 VLRLQKNQF
+124 

-138 PEIGNLTQLTHL
+138 PEIGNLTSLVKLDLRYNNLSGSIPTEVWSLISLKELGIQKNQFSGTIPSAIGNLTELTHL
-150 NLYGNQFTGSIPAEI
+150 YLYGNQFTGSIPTEI
-165 GNLTN
+165 GNLIN
-170 LAKLHL
+170 LVKLHL

-192 NMAFYNP
+192 DMSFYNP
-199 YRFDIS
+199 YSFDIS
-205 GNQLI
+205 GNQLL
-210 PPYPDCIAYFVGY
+210 PPYPDCIAEFVGY

-249 TFIDNSS
+249 KFIDNSS
-256 ETINMEMDDNINGI
+256 ETINMEMDDNNNGI

-375 NQLTGYIPESICDL
+375 NQLKGYIPESICDL
-389 NIVFNW
+389 TLEFNGW
-395 QNNLFGEN
+395 NNLFGED

-410 LCAPYPDC
+410 LCPPYPDC

>member
-1 MVLATL
+1 MKDLLKIIVLSNA
-7 HSFYNGCL
+7 
-15 RMKIGIILSVV
+15 
-26 LISVGNS
+26 LISIGFGNCDS
-33 DCNDGEVELWGEC
+33 DEVELWDEC
-46 YSINITNL
+46 YSITNTTWL
-54 SIINSGLSGEIPPEI
+54 GRINEGLTGEIPSEI
-69 GTLTDL
+69 GQ
-75 EVIKLK
+75 
-81 YNELTGPIPP
+81 
-91 EIGNLTNL
+91 LTNL
-99 VKLELD
+99 VTLKLQYNEL
-105 FNNLS
+105 
-110 GPLPAELWTLDSLT
+110 
-124 VLRLQKNQF
+124 

-138 PEIGNLTQLTHL
+138 PEIGNLTSLVKLDLRYNNLSGSIPTEVWSLTSLKELRIQKNQLSGTIPSAIGNLTELTHL
-150 NLYGNQFTGSIPAEI
+150 YLYGNQFTGSIPAEI
-165 GNLTN
+165 GNLIN
-170 LAKLHL
+170 VWKLHL

-192 NMAFYNP
+192 DMSFYNP
-199 YRFDIS
+199 YSFDIS
-205 GNQLI
+205 GNQLL
-210 PPYPDCIAYFVGY
+210 PPYPDCVAEFVGY

-229 ESNYLFDGIC
+229 ASNYLFDGIC

-249 TFIDNSS
+249 KFIDNSS
-256 ETINMEMDDNINGI
+256 ETINMEMDDNNNGI

-332 PIPTEIGNLSKL
+332 PIPSEIGNLSKL

-350 YNQLSDSIPSE
+350 HNQLSDSIPSE

-410 LCAPYPDC
+410 ICPPYPDC

-511 IRMQTRHFVDTK
+511 IRMQTRHFAGTK

>member
-1 MVLATL
+1 MKDLLKIIVLSNA
-7 HSFYNGCL
+7 
-15 RMKIGIILSVV
+15 
-26 LISVGNS
+26 LISIGFGNCDS
-33 DCNDGEVELWGEC
+33 DEVELWDEC
-46 YSINITNL
+46 YSITNTTWL
-54 SIINSGLSGEIPPEI
+54 GRINEGLTGEIPSEI
-69 GTLTDL
+69 GQLTNLATL
-75 EVIKLK
+75 KLQ
-81 YNELTGPIPP
+81 YNELTGSIPP

-99 VKLELD
+99 VKLDLRY
-105 FNNLS
+105 NNLS
-110 GPLPAELWTLDSLT
+110 GSIPTEVWSLT
-124 VLRLQKNQF
+124 SLIELRIQKNQLSG
-133 TGSIP
+133 TIP
-138 PEIGNLTQLTHL
+138 SAIGNLTELTHL
-150 NLYGNQFTGSIPAEI
+150 YLYGNQFTGSIPAEI
-165 GNLTN
+165 GNLIN
-170 LAKLHL
+170 LGKLHL

-192 NMAFYNP
+192 DMSFYSP
-199 YRFDIS
+199 YIFDIS
-205 GNQLI
+205 GNQLL
-210 PPYPDCIAYFVGY
+210 PPYPDCVAEFVGY

-229 ESNYLFDGIC
+229 ASNYLFDGIC

-249 TFIDNSS
+249 KFIDNSS
-256 ETINMEMDDNINGI
+256 ETINMEMDDNNNGI

-297 EFTLSDLGLSGEI
+297 EFTLSDLGLSGDI

-332 PIPTEIGNLSKL
+332 PIPSEIGNLSKL

-350 YNQLSDSIPSE
+350 HNQLSDSIPSE

-410 LCAPYPDC
+410 ICPPYPDC

-498 KWNAGDLPSGIYF
+498 KWDAGDLPSGIYF
-511 IRMQTRHFVDTK
+511 IRMQTRHFAGTK

>member
-1 MVLATL
+1 MKDLLKIIVL
-7 HSFYNGCL
+7 SNIIIS
-15 RMKIGIILSVV
+15 IGF
-26 LISVGNS
+26 GNCDS
-33 DCNDGEVELWGEC
+33 DEVELWDEC
-46 YSINITNL
+46 YSITNTTSL
-54 SIINSGLSGEIPPEI
+54 LRINHGLTGEIPSEI
-69 GTLTDL
+69 GQLTNLETL
-75 EVIKLK
+75 KLQ
-81 YNELTGPIPP
+81 YNEL
-91 EIGNLTNL
+91 
-99 VKLELD
+99 
-105 FNNLS
+105 
-110 GPLPAELWTLDSLT
+110 
-124 VLRLQKNQF
+124 

-138 PEIGNLTQLTHL
+138 PEIGNLTSLVKLDLRYNNLSGSIPTEVWSLTSLKELRIQKNQLSGTIPSAIGNLTELTHL
-150 NLYGNQFTGSIPAEI
+150 YLYGNQFTGSIPAEI
-165 GNLTN
+165 GNLIN
-170 LAKLHL
+170 VWKLHL

-192 NMAFYNP
+192 DMSFYNP
-199 YRFDIS
+199 YSFDIS
-205 GNQLI
+205 GNQLL
-210 PPYPDCIAYFVGY
+210 PPYPDCVAEFVGY

-229 ESNYLFDGIC
+229 ASNYLFDGIC

-249 TFIDNSS
+249 KFIDNSS
-256 ETINMEMDDNINGI
+256 ETINMEMDDNNNGI

-389 NIVFNW
+389 TLEFNGW
-395 QNNLFGEN
+395 NNLFGED

-410 LCAPYPDC
+410 LCPPYPDC

>member
-1 MVLATL
+1 MKDLLKIIVLSNA
-7 HSFYNGCL
+7 
-15 RMKIGIILSVV
+15 
-26 LISVGNS
+26 LISIGFGNCDS
-33 DCNDGEVELWGEC
+33 DEVELWDEC
-46 YSINITNL
+46 YSITNTTSL
-54 SIINSGLSGEIPPEI
+54 VRINEGLTGEIPSEI
-69 GTLTDL
+69 GQ
-75 EVIKLK
+75 
-81 YNELTGPIPP
+81 
-91 EIGNLTNL
+91 LTNL
-99 VKLELD
+99 VTLKLQYNEL
-105 FNNLS
+105 
-110 GPLPAELWTLDSLT
+110 
-124 VLRLQKNQF
+124 

-138 PEIGNLTQLTHL
+138 PEIGNLTSLVKLDLRYNNLSGSIPTEVWSLISLTELRIQKNQLSGTIPSAIGNLTELTHL
-150 NLYGNQFTGSIPAEI
+150 YLYGNQFTGSIPAEI
-165 GNLTN
+165 GNLIN
-170 LAKLHL
+170 LGKLHL

-192 NMAFYNP
+192 DMSFYNP
-199 YRFDIS
+199 YSFDIS
-205 GNQLI
+205 GNQLL
-210 PPYPDCIAYFVGY
+210 PPYPDCVAEFVGY

-249 TFIDNSS
+249 KFIDNSS
-256 ETINMEMDDNINGI
+256 ETINMEMDDNNNGI

-281 WDGRLTE
+281 WNGRLTE

-332 PIPTEIGNLSKL
+332 PIPSEIGNLSKL

-350 YNQLSDSIPSE
+350 HNQLSDSIPSE

-389 NIVFNW
+389 TLQFNGW
-395 QNNLFGEN
+395 NNLFGED

-410 LCAPYPDC
+410 ICPPYPDC

-427 TTNCELASDTFN
+427 TTNCDQASVGFE
-439 PIPLDYSLYDPYPN
+439 PIPFDYKIRDPYPN

-498 KWNAGDLPSGIYF
+498 KWDAGDLPSGIYF
-511 IRMQTRHFVDTK
+511 IRMQTRHFAGTK

>member
-1 MVLATL
+1 MKDLLKIIVLSNA
-7 HSFYNGCL
+7 
-15 RMKIGIILSVV
+15 
-26 LISVGNS
+26 LISIGFGNCDS
-33 DCNDGEVELWGEC
+33 DEVELWDEC
-46 YSINITNL
+46 YSITNTTSL
-54 SIINSGLSGEIPPEI
+54 LRINHGLTGEIPSEI
-69 GTLTDL
+69 GQLTNLETL
-75 EVIKLK
+75 KLQ
-81 YNELTGPIPP
+81 YNEL
-91 EIGNLTNL
+91 
-99 VKLELD
+99 
-105 FNNLS
+105 
-110 GPLPAELWTLDSLT
+110 
-124 VLRLQKNQF
+124 

-138 PEIGNLTQLTHL
+138 PEIGNLTSLVKLDLRYNNLSGSIPTEVWSLISLKELGIQKNQFSGTIPSAIGNLTELTHL
-150 NLYGNQFTGSIPAEI
+150 YLYGNQFTGSIPAEI
-165 GNLTN
+165 GNLIN
-170 LAKLHL
+170 LWKLHL

-192 NMAFYNP
+192 NMEFYNP
-199 YRFDIS
+199 YKFDIS
-205 GNQLI
+205 GNQLL
-210 PPYPDCIAYFVGY
+210 PPYPDCIAEFVGY

-249 TFIDNSS
+249 KFIDNSS
-256 ETINMEMDDNINGI
+256 ETINMEMDDNNNGI

-281 WDGRLTE
+281 WNGRLTE

-332 PIPTEIGNLSKL
+332 PIPSEIGNLSKL

-350 YNQLSDSIPSE
+350 HNSLSDSIPSE

-389 NIVFNW
+389 TLEFNGW
-395 QNNLFGEN
+395 NNLFGED

-427 TTNCELASDTFN
+427 TTNCDQASVGFE
-439 PIPLDYSLYDPYPN
+439 PIPFDYKIRDPYPN
-453 PFNAQTT
+453 PFNAQTA

-511 IRMQTRHFVDTK
+511 IRMQTRHFAGTK

>member
-1 MVLATL
+1 MKDLLKIIVLSNA
-7 HSFYNGCL
+7 
-15 RMKIGIILSVV
+15 
-26 LISVGNS
+26 LISIGFGNCDS
-33 DCNDGEVELWGEC
+33 DEVELWDEC
-46 YSINITNL
+46 YSITNTTSL
-54 SIINSGLSGEIPPEI
+54 VRINEGLTGEIPSEI
-69 GTLTDL
+69 GQ
-75 EVIKLK
+75 
-81 YNELTGPIPP
+81 
-91 EIGNLTNL
+91 LTNL
-99 VKLELD
+99 VTLKLQYNEL
-105 FNNLS
+105 
-110 GPLPAELWTLDSLT
+110 
-124 VLRLQKNQF
+124 

-138 PEIGNLTQLTHL
+138 PEIGNLTSLVKLDLRYNNLSGSIPTEVWSLISLKELGIQKNQFSGTIPSAIGNLTELTHL
-150 NLYGNQFTGSIPAEI
+150 YLYGNQFTGSIPAEI
-165 GNLTN
+165 GNLIN
-170 LAKLHL
+170 LGKLHL

-192 NMAFYNP
+192 DMSFYNP
-199 YRFDIS
+199 YSFDIS
-205 GNQLI
+205 GNQLL
-210 PPYPDCIAYFVGY
+210 PPYPDCVAEFVGY

-249 TFIDNSS
+249 KFIDNSS
-256 ETINMEMDDNINGI
+256 ETINMEMDDNNNGI

-281 WDGRLTE
+281 WNGRLTE

-332 PIPTEIGNLSKL
+332 PIPSEIGNLSKL

-350 YNQLSDSIPSE
+350 HNQLSDSIPSE

-389 NIVFNW
+389 TLQFNGW
-395 QNNLFGEN
+395 NNLFGED

-427 TTNCELASDTFN
+427 TTNCDQASVGFE
-439 PIPLDYSLYDPYPN
+439 PIPFDYKIRDPYPN

-498 KWNAGDLPSGIYF
+498 KWDAGDLPSGIYF
-511 IRMQTRHFVDTK
+511 IRMQSRHFAGTK

>member
-1 MVLATL
+1 MKDLLKIIVLSNA
-7 HSFYNGCL
+7 
-15 RMKIGIILSVV
+15 
-26 LISVGNS
+26 LISIGFGNCDS
-33 DCNDGEVELWGEC
+33 DEVELWDEC
-46 YSINITNL
+46 YSITNTTSL
-54 SIINSGLSGEIPPEI
+54 LRINHGLTGEIPSQI
-69 GTLTDL
+69 GQLTNLETL
-75 EVIKLK
+75 KLQ
-81 YNELTGPIPP
+81 YNELTGSIPP

-99 VKLELD
+99 VKLDLRY
-105 FNNLS
+105 NNLS
-110 GPLPAELWTLDSLT
+110 GSIPTEVWSLISLKEL
-124 VLRLQKNQF
+124 RIQKNQLSG
-133 TGSIP
+133 TIP
-138 PEIGNLTQLTHL
+138 SAIGNLTELTHL
-150 NLYGNQFTGSIPAEI
+150 YLYGNQFTGSIPAEI
-165 GNLTN
+165 GNLIN
-170 LAKLHL
+170 VWKLHL

-192 NMAFYNP
+192 DMSFYNP
-199 YRFDIS
+199 YSFDIS
-205 GNQLI
+205 GNQLL
-210 PPYPDCIAYFVGY
+210 PPYPDCVAEFVGY

-229 ESNYLFDGIC
+229 ASNYLFDGIC

-249 TFIDNSS
+249 KFIDNSS
-256 ETINMEMDDNINGI
+256 ETINMEMDDNNNGI

-389 NIVFNW
+389 TLEFNGW
-395 QNNLFGEN
+395 NNLFGED

-410 LCAPYPDC
+410 LCPPYPDC

-427 TTNCELASDTFN
+427 TTNCELASDNFN
-439 PIPLDYSLYDPYPN
+439 PIPLDYSL
-453 PFNAQTT
+453 
-460 IQITLPIKDVMI
+460 
-472 VKVYDVNGSEL
+472 
-483 KTLVHSIFDSGTHTI
+483 
-498 KWNAGDLPSGIYF
+498 
-511 IRMQTRHFVDTK
+511 
-523 KVSLIK
+523 SLIHI

>member
-1 MVLATL
+1 MKDLLKIIVLSNA
-7 HSFYNGCL
+7 
-15 RMKIGIILSVV
+15 
-26 LISVGNS
+26 LISIGFGNCDS
-33 DCNDGEVELWGEC
+33 DEVELWDEC
-46 YSINITNL
+46 YSITNTTSL
-54 SIINSGLSGEIPPEI
+54 VRINEGLTGEIPSEI
-69 GTLTDL
+69 GQ
-75 EVIKLK
+75 
-81 YNELTGPIPP
+81 
-91 EIGNLTNL
+91 LTNL
-99 VKLELD
+99 VTLKLQYNEL
-105 FNNLS
+105 
-110 GPLPAELWTLDSLT
+110 
-124 VLRLQKNQF
+124 

-138 PEIGNLTQLTHL
+138 PEIGNLTSLVKLDLRYNNLSGSIPTEVWSLISLKELRIQKNQFSGTIPSAIGNLTELTHL
-150 NLYGNQFTGSIPAEI
+150 YLYGNQFTGSIPAEI
-165 GNLTN
+165 GNLIN
-170 LAKLHL
+170 LGKLHL

-192 NMAFYNP
+192 DMSFYNP
-199 YRFDIS
+199 YSFDIS
-205 GNQLI
+205 GNQLL
-210 PPYPDCIAYFVGY
+210 PPYPDCVAEFVGY

-229 ESNYLFDGIC
+229 GSNYLFDGIC

-249 TFIDNSS
+249 KFIDNSS
-256 ETINMEMDDNINGI
+256 ETINMEMDDNNNGI

-281 WDGRLTE
+281 WNGRLTE

-332 PIPTEIGNLSKL
+332 PIPSEIGNLSKL

-350 YNQLSDSIPSE
+350 HNSLSDSIPSE

-410 LCAPYPDC
+410 ICPPYPDC

-427 TTNCELASDTFN
+427 TTNCDQASVGFE
-439 PIPLDYSLYDPYPN
+439 PIPFDYKIRDPYPN

-460 IQITLPIKDVMI
+460 IQITLPIKDIMI

-498 KWNAGDLPSGIYF
+498 KWDAGDLPSGIYF
-511 IRMQTRHFVDTK
+511 IRMQSRNFVDTK

>member
-1 MVLATL
+1 MKDLLKIIVL
-7 HSFYNGCL
+7 SNIVIS
-15 RMKIGIILSVV
+15 IGF
-26 LISVGNS
+26 GNCDS
-33 DCNDGEVELWGEC
+33 DEVELWDEC
-46 YSINITNL
+46 YSITNTTSL
-54 SIINSGLSGEIPPEI
+54 LRINHGLTGEIPSEI
-69 GTLTDL
+69 GQLTNLETL
-75 EVIKLK
+75 KLQ
-81 YNELTGPIPP
+81 YNELTGSIPP

-99 VKLELD
+99 VKLDLRY
-105 FNNLS
+105 NNLS
-110 GPLPAELWTLDSLT
+110 GSIPTEVWSLT
-124 VLRLQKNQF
+124 SLKELRIQKNQF
-133 TGSIP
+133 SGTIP
-138 PEIGNLTQLTHL
+138 SAIGNLTELTHL
-150 NLYGNQFTGSIPAEI
+150 YLYGNQFTGSIPAEI
-165 GNLTN
+165 GNLIN
-170 LAKLHL
+170 VWKLHL

-192 NMAFYNP
+192 DMSFYNP
-199 YRFDIS
+199 YSFDIS
-205 GNQLI
+205 GNQLL
-210 PPYPDCIAYFVGY
+210 PPYPDCVAEFVGY

-229 ESNYLFDGIC
+229 ASNYLFDGIC

-249 TFIDNSS
+249 KFIDNSS
-256 ETINMEMDDNINGI
+256 ETINMEMDDNNNGI

-410 LCAPYPDC
+410 LCPPYPDC

-511 IRMQTRHFVDTK
+511 IRMQTRHFAGTK

>member
-1 MVLATL
+1 MKDLLKIIVLSNA
-7 HSFYNGCL
+7 
-15 RMKIGIILSVV
+15 
-26 LISVGNS
+26 LISIGFGNCDS
-33 DCNDGEVELWGEC
+33 DEVELWDEC
-46 YSINITNL
+46 YSITNTTSL
-54 SIINSGLSGEIPPEI
+54 LRINHGLTGEIPSEI
-69 GTLTDL
+69 GQLTNLETL
-75 EVIKLK
+75 KLQ
-81 YNELTGPIPP
+81 YNEL
-91 EIGNLTNL
+91 
-99 VKLELD
+99 
-105 FNNLS
+105 
-110 GPLPAELWTLDSLT
+110 
-124 VLRLQKNQF
+124 

-138 PEIGNLTQLTHL
+138 PEIGNLTSLVKLDLRYNNLSGSIPTEVWSLISLKELRIQKNQLSGTIPSAIGNLTELTHL
-150 NLYGNQFTGSIPAEI
+150 YLYGNQFTGSIPAEI
-165 GNLTN
+165 GNLIN
-170 LAKLHL
+170 LGKLHL

-192 NMAFYNP
+192 DMAFYNP
-199 YRFDIS
+199 YSFDIS
-205 GNQLI
+205 GNQLL
-210 PPYPDCIAYFVGY
+210 PPYPDCVAEFVGY

-229 ESNYLFDGIC
+229 ASNYLFDGIC

-249 TFIDNSS
+249 KFIDNSS
-256 ETINMEMDDNINGI
+256 ETINMEMDDNNNGI

-389 NIVFNW
+389 TLEFNGW
-395 QNNLFGEN
+395 NNLFGED

-410 LCAPYPDC
+410 LCPPYPDC

-511 IRMQTRHFVDTK
+511 IRMQTRHFAGTK

>member
-1 MVLATL
+1 
-7 HSFYNGCL
+7 
-15 RMKIGIILSVV
+15 MKDLLKIIILSNA
-26 LISVGNS
+26 LISIGFGNCDS
-33 DCNDGEVELWGEC
+33 DEVELWDEC
-46 YSINITNL
+46 YSITNTTVL
-54 SIINSGLSGEIPPEI
+54 LRINEGLTGEIPSEI
-69 GTLTDL
+69 GQLTNL
-75 EVIKLK
+75 VNLQLQ
-81 YNELTGPIPP
+81 YNELTGSIPT
-91 EIGNLTNL
+91 EIGNLTSL
-99 VKLELD
+99 VKIDLRY
-105 FNNLS
+105 NNLS
-110 GPLPAELWTLDSLT
+110 GSIPTEIGSLT
-124 VLRLQKNQF
+124 SLNELRIQKNQLSG
-133 TGSIP
+133 TIP
-138 PEIGNLTQLTHL
+138 SAIGNLTELTHL
-150 NLYGNQFTGSIPAEI
+150 YLYGNQFTGSIPTEI
-165 GNLTN
+165 GNLIN
-170 LAKLHL
+170 LVKLHL

-192 NMAFYNP
+192 DMSFYNP
-199 YRFDIS
+199 HLFDIS
-205 GNQLI
+205 GNQLL
-210 PPYPDCIAYFVGY
+210 PPYPDCVAEFVGY

-229 ESNYLFDGIC
+229 ASNYLFDGIC

-249 TFIDNSS
+249 KFIDNSS
-256 ETINMEMDDNINGI
+256 ETINMEMDDNNNGI

-297 EFTLSDLGLSGEI
+297 EFALSDLGLSGEL

-375 NQLTGYIPESICDL
+375 NELSGYIPESICDL

-410 LCAPYPDC
+410 LCPPYPDC

-472 VKVYDVNGSEL
+472 VKVYDVNGSEV

-498 KWNAGDLPSGIYF
+498 KWDAGDLPSGIYF
-511 IRMQTRHFVDTK
+511 IRMQTRHFSGTK

>member
-1 MVLATL
+1 MKDLLKIIVL
-7 HSFYNGCL
+7 SNIVIS
-15 RMKIGIILSVV
+15 IGF
-26 LISVGNS
+26 GNCDS
-33 DCNDGEVELWGEC
+33 DEVELWDEC
-46 YSINITNL
+46 YSITNTTSL
-54 SIINSGLSGEIPPEI
+54 LRINHGLTGEIPSEI
-69 GTLTDL
+69 GQLTNLETL
-75 EVIKLK
+75 KLQ
-81 YNELTGPIPP
+81 YNELTGSIPP

-99 VKLELD
+99 VKLDLRY
-105 FNNLS
+105 NNLS
-110 GPLPAELWTLDSLT
+110 GSIPTEVWSLT
-124 VLRLQKNQF
+124 SLKELRIQKNQLSG
-133 TGSIP
+133 TIP
-138 PEIGNLTQLTHL
+138 SAIGNLTELTHL
-150 NLYGNQFTGSIPAEI
+150 YLYGNQFTGSIPAEI
-165 GNLTN
+165 GNLIN
-170 LAKLHL
+170 VWKLHL

-192 NMAFYNP
+192 DMSFYNP
-199 YRFDIS
+199 YSFDIS
-205 GNQLI
+205 GNQLL
-210 PPYPDCIAYFVGY
+210 PPYPDCVAEFVGY

-229 ESNYLFDGIC
+229 ASNYLFDGIC

-249 TFIDNSS
+249 KFIDNSS
-256 ETINMEMDDNINGI
+256 ETINMEMDDNNNGI

-288 LNCNYDLAN
+288 LNCNYDLVN

-410 LCAPYPDC
+410 LCPPYPDC

-511 IRMQTRHFVDTK
+511 IRMQTRHFAGTK